1 MSHRPRHI
9 SCPLINFHS
18 LCCRP
23 AHCGCLRPSLRL
35 GRWLGWGA
43 KSMWGDSRRSDRRGA
58 TRGGLWRRAGRP
70 PAAACCRAPAAVHV
84 QPHKGLVP
92 EPRLCI
98 MSPSWWSRCPLIS
111 VCAALIRCHLP
122 RPARATTR
130 RWNERCAICGLVD
143 GAVMACQQPG
153 GCSNTFH
160 VLCARNIGLHLGGWP
175 LLAAGSLACRTGCC
189 WVRRFGALGAMALLS
204 PSVPPEVS
212 TGQCLVAGC

>member
-1 MSHRPRHI
+1 VR
-9 SCPLINFHS
+9 
-18 LCCRP
+18 
-23 AHCGCLRPSLRL
+23 RL
-35 GRWLGWGA
+35 GGCGA
-43 KSMWGDSRRSDRRGA
+43 GL
-58 TRGGLWRRAGRP
+58 GGLLLLRAAGRP
-70 PAAACCRAPAAVHV
+70 QRCMCSLTKGWCLSRACASCH
-84 QPHKGLVP
+84 PHGGLVA
-92 EPRLCI
+92 
-98 MSPSWWSRCPLIS
+98 PLIS

-160 VLCARNIGLHLGGWP
+160 VLCARNIGLHLGGLP